1 MNSLKLGKTGYGFI
15 LSKKGTFI
23 YSHREDWVKE
33 QKTIFQIISQAYKP
47 EKLRVPAQKALKG
60 SKIEMDFQNPLTGQ
74 SSWIF
79 FEPIPTTSWTL
90 SAVFIQD
97 EILLNTKSL
106 HHKLLLINLQIISF
120 FFFLFILIFRAYKGS
135 VRSL

>member
-1 MNSLKLGKTGYGFI
+1 LWNNDFVI
-15 LSKKGTFI
+15 
-23 YSHREDWVKE
+23 
-33 QKTIFQIISQAYKP
+33 KTIFQIISQAYKP

-60 SKIEMDFQNPLTGQ
+60 SKIEMDFNDPLTGQ

-79 FEPIPTTSWTL
+79 FEPIPTTGWTL

-106 HHKLLLINLQIISF
+106 HNKLILINLQIISF
-120 FFFLFILIFRAYKGS
+120 FF
-135 VRSL
+135 